1 MPGLTHTAFPPT
13 RSRRPSPRL
22 TAPRRFILRACTSCI
37 RSGSA
42 PRGSFCSR
50 PGHSRGAGLDNPVVM
65 EVVNHYPV
73 DGVQFDDYFYTE
85 TPGPLNDAS
94 TFRRYGEGFSSKADW
109 RRHNTQQLIVQVSV
123 AIKQAKPEVEFGVSP
138 AGSGAIAPS
147 TRQARTRAA
156 PQPMM
161 NPTLT
166 RANGYSRVYWITL
179 RRRSTG
185 PSPATRHVT
194 MC

>member
-73 DGVQFDDYFYTE
+73 DGVQFDDYF
-85 TPGPLNDAS
+85 TPRRRAPLNDAR
-94 TFRRYGEGFSSKADW
+94 TFRRYGEGFASKADW
-109 RRHNTQQLIVQVSV
+109 RRHNTQQLIVQVSWRSSRLNLRSNL
-123 AIKQAKPEVEFGVSP
+123 AS
-138 AGSGAIAPS
+138 
-147 TRQARTRAA
+147 ARRGLAQSLLRPGRLGHA
-156 PQPMM
+156 
-161 NPTLT
+161 
-166 RANGYSRVYWITL
+166 
-179 RRRSTG
+179 RRRSL
-185 PSPATRHVT
+185 
-194 MC
+194 